1 MFELQKSPSRDFAF
15 DGKIHTAI

>member
-1 MFELQKSPSRDFAF
+1 MFELQKTPSRDFAF